1 MRLPALQHRGTKMLH
16 SCTAIASISCAK
28 IDFMFTDTP
37 SSKLL
42 SFGEVAKLLRL
53 HPHSVYRKIHAGEL
67 PAVRLGGDG
76 ALRVR
81 SDQLEDW
88 LAANPAVPGGGTDDR

>member
-1 MRLPALQHRGTKMLH
+1 VR
-16 SCTAIASISCAK
+16 K
-28 IDFMFTDTP
+28 IDLVFTDTP
-37 SSKLL
+37 SSKLV
-42 SFGEVAKLLRL
+42 SVGEVAKLLRL

-81 SDQLEDW
+81 SDELETW
-88 LAANPAVPGGGTDDR
+88 LAASAVPRGDETNERV